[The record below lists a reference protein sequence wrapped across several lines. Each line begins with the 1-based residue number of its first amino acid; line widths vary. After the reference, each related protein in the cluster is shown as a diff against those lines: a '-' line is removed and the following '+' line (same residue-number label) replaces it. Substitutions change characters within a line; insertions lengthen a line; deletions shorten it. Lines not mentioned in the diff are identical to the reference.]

1 MLATNTVLA
10 GSYDRSL
17 VVLSVVISVC
27 ASYAALDLG
36 GRTAHAHGR
45 LRLLWLGG
53 GAVAMGVG
61 IWSMHYIGMLAYR
74 LPVAIDY
81 DWPTVLLS
89 LSCAIAASSVALI
102 VVSRRHMGLLSIWFG
117 GALIGGGI
125 AAMHYV
131 GMAAMRMPAMCQY
144 SLPLVI
150 LSVAVPVAISIGALR
165 LTFGLRDKSSSREW
179 KKLTSALLMGGG
191 IAGMHYIGMAAARFI
206 ASGITADR
214 RHAVDVSSLGIA
226 GITAVTIVVLGLAVI
241 TSIVDRRF
249 VRQALALESSQQ
261 VLRALIDTPPD
272 FIYVK
277 DTQSRFVVANL
288 CVARS
293 VGAATP
299 EELMGKTDFDFYPKE
314 LASAFFADEQKVIR
328 SGEPLLNRDEEATDA
343 CGNKIYLLTSKV
355 PLHNHDGR
363 ITGIAG
369 VGRDITQRKE
379 VEAEMRKAQES
390 AESANRA
397 KSEFLTNMS
406 HEIRTPM
413 NGVIGM
419 AELVLDTDV
428 TAEQR
433 EI

>member
-165 LTFGLRDKSSSREW
+165 ITFGLRDKSSSREW

-299 EELMGKTDFDFYPKE
+299 GK
-314 LASAFFADEQKVIR
+314 
-328 SGEPLLNRDEEATDA
+328 N
-343 CGNKIYLLTSKV
+343 
-355 PLHNHDGR
+355 
-363 ITGIAG
+363 
-369 VGRDITQRKE
+369 
-379 VEAEMRKAQES
+379 
-390 AESANRA
+390 
-397 KSEFLTNMS
+397 
-406 HEIRTPM
+406 
-413 NGVIGM
+413 
-419 AELVLDTDV
+419 
-428 TAEQR
+428 
-433 EI
+433 